1 MQDDILPPLRRSE
14 KFVRILIESHL
25 KNKLME
31 LKCFTTKEVARL
43 CRVSDA
49 TVKRWEDAGL
59 LRSERTS
66 GGHRRFRAEE
76 VARFQREQNLGLKIS
91 NGDES
96 AVRAATRCRA
106 SLHQSESALFHSLV
120 GGCEEEAANKLIGAH
135 LHGESLPGIFDDLIC
150 PAMRRV
156 GELWYNGELSITQ
169 EHIATR
175 TACNAV
181 FKLRNVL
188 PVPAMNGALA
198 ICCAMEA
205 DFHELPTH
213 LAQTIFENEGWEVLN
228 FGANTPLYSLAE
240 EIAQHTPELIC
251 ISVTVMNDMER
262 NARDYK
268 IFTEQAGKFKI
279 PVILGGRALAD
290 EQIRRRFPAELYAQS
305 FGEVAEFTRRLKT
318 KQ

>member
-1 MQDDILPPLRRSE
+1 
-14 KFVRILIESHL
+14 
-25 KNKLME
+25 ME

-76 VARFQREQNLGLKIS
+76 IARFQRQQNLGLKIS

-106 SLHQSESALFHSLV
+106 SIHQSESALFHSLV

-135 LHGESLPGIFDDLIC
+135 LHGETLTSIFDDLIC

-156 GELWYNGELSITQ
+156 GELWYEGELSITQ

-175 TACNAV
+175 TASNAV
-181 FKLRNVL
+181 FKLRNLL

-198 ICCAMEA
+198 MCCAMEG

-228 FGANTPLYSLAE
+228 FGANTPLYSLTE
-240 EIAQHTPELIC
+240 EVARHSPELVC
-251 ISVTVMNDMER
+251 ISATVISDVER

-268 IFTEQAGKFKI
+268 VFREQTDRLKI
-279 PVILGGRALAD
+279 PIILGGKAFAD
-290 EQIRRRFPAELYAQS
+290 EQIRRRFPAELYARS
-305 FGEVAEFTRRLKT
+305 FGEVIKFTRRLKT

>member
-1 MQDDILPPLRRSE
+1 LLE
-14 KFVRILIESHL
+14 FLIENHS
-25 KNKLME
+25 KTNLME

-106 SLHQSESALFHSLV
+106 SIHQAESPLFHSLV
-120 GGCEEEAANKLIGAH
+120 GGCEEEAANMLIGAH
-135 LHGESLPGIFDDLIC
+135 LHGENLTSIFDNLIC

-156 GELWYNGELSITQ
+156 GELWYKGELSITQ

-188 PVPAMNGALA
+188 PVPLMNGALA
-198 ICCAMEA
+198 MCCAMEG

-213 LAQTIFENEGWEVLN
+213 LAQTVFENEGWEVLN

-240 EIAQHTPELIC
+240 EVAQHTPELIC
-251 ISVTVMNDMER
+251 ISATVMNDVER
-262 NARDYK
+262 NSRDYK
-268 IFTEQAGKFKI
+268 IFTDQAGKLKI
-279 PVILGGRALAD
+279 PIILGGKGFAD
-290 EQIRRRFPAELYAQS
+290 EHIRRRFPAELYAQS
-305 FGEVAEFTRRLKT
+305 FREVAKFTRHLKL
-318 KQ
+318 K